1 MAQSQTKP
9 GTPFKTSASAKPHAK
24 ESNTTSIK
32 FIFDK
37 SNYRLLIISIAVVAI
52 GFILMSG
59 TTDIYSTTKIV
70 LAPIVVLTGFALGFF
85 AILKKPSSNKID

>member
-1 MAQSQTKP
+1 MAQQFKP
-9 GTPFKTSASAKPHAK
+9 AQPVKTSGSAKPPVKQADTRPAH
-24 ESNTTSIK
+24 

-37 SNYRLLIISIAVVAI
+37 SNYRLFIISIAVVAF

-70 LAPIVVLTGFALGFF
+70 IAPMVVLAGFALGFF
-85 AILKKPSSNKID
+85 AIFKKPSDS

>member
-9 GTPFKTSASAKPHAK
+9 VASVKTTSAAKSLSKDGNLTPV
-24 ESNTTSIK
+24 K
-32 FIFDK
+32 FVFDK
-37 SNYRLLIISIAVVAI
+37 SNYRLFIIAIGVVVL

-70 LAPIVVLTGFALGFF
+70 IAPVVVLAGFAIGFF
-85 AILKKPSSNKID
+85 AILKKPSAKA

>member
-1 MAQSQTKP
+1 MAQNQTRPAAPIKSSSSRP
-9 GTPFKTSASAKPHAK
+9 KEGNSTP
-24 ESNTTSIK
+24 IK

-37 SNYRLLIISIAVVAI
+37 SNYRWFIISIAVVAF

-70 LAPIVVLTGFALGFF
+70 LAPIVVLAGFALGFF
-85 AILKKPSSNKID
+85 AILKKPSAN